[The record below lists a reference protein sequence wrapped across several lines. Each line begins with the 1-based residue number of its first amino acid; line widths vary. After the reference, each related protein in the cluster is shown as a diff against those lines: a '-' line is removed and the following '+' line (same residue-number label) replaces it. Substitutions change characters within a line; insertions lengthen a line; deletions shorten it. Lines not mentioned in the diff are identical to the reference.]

1 MPPPFFSQIY
11 STTSVSG
18 FGLHVGQIF
27 RAAGS
32 PCTNFFSLPIW
43 SVYYSPWT
51 LIFYLELKGLRE
63 NEYIWVIIT
72 IIRGRG
78 FPPLPLSVTPGRTLH
93 CHSPVRV
100 YHVLTDYTC

>member
-1 MPPPFFSQIY
+1 MLCPPPFFSQIY

-43 SVYYSPWT
+43 TVYYSPWT

-63 NEYIWVIIT
+63 NEYICVIIT

-78 FPPLPLSVTPGRTLH
+78 FPPPPL
-93 CHSPVRV
+93 VR
-100 YHVLTDYTC
+100 HTGTDSALALTR